1 MAIFKCKMC
10 GGDLDVLELD
20 TVFECEYCGTNQTIP
35 SSRDEE
41 ITNLFNRAE
50 LLRKNC
56 EFDKAE
62 RMYEKILEINSR
74 EAEAYWGVILC
85 RYGVEY
91 VDDPKTG
98 KKIPTCHR
106 TSYEA
111 ITVDEHYKASLENA
125 DVVQRAI
132 YQREAEQ
139 IDKIQKGILK
149 LSNEEAPYDVFI
161 CYKQSDEMGNRTK
174 DSVLANE
181 IYHELTNEG
190 YRVFYSAISLEDKL
204 GEEYEP
210 YIFSALN
217 SAKVMLVVGTKAEY
231 FNAVW
236 VKNEWSR
243 FLKLIKKDRTKRLI
257 PCYRDMDAY
266 DLPEEFAHL
275 QAQDM
280 SKLGFISDVVRGIK
294 KLISK
299 PAEKEEANAY
309 SVPKYESA
317 EENPVDNN
325 IKRAYLALEEGN
337 FTAAELYA
345 EMCLGEDVECAEA
358 YLVKLMAY
366 CEVKNK
372 EALRRTDIRFTENV
386 NYKRAVRFGGEQLS
400 SELTLICKDR
410 DYNQARSLCLDAQSE
425 NDYVRAKQ
433 YLETLNGYKDTLALI
448 KMCDDK
454 IRNINTLELKEEI
467 DKRLYATDL
476 SPAAE
481 AACLMYAQEKRVEE
495 YDLKID
501 GNRISQCIPIIVMSI
516 ITIILFIVTACAVD
530 AWVVPFLFLC
540 ALIITYVL
548 FFMYSKKYFPK
559 NIILFA
565 ILTAVT
571 VGWFVCAIPFIMWFD
586 IYNQQT
592 TKAKLKKEEEKLK
605 QLTRAF
611 NEAILEVEDEEVRER
626 IKFLSYSGYQAT
638 EIARII
644 SEEEIDY
651 I

>member
-10 GGDLDVLELD
+10 GGDLDVSELD

-111 ITVDEHYKASLENA
+111 VTADEHYKASLENA

-139 IDKIQKGILK
+139 IDKIQKGILE
-149 LSNEEAPYDVFI
+149 LSYKEAPYDVFI
-161 CYKQSDEMGNRTK
+161 CYKQSDETGKRTK

-181 IYHELTNEG
+181 IYHELTSEG
-190 YRVFYSAISLEDKL
+190 FRVFYSAISLEDKL

-217 SAKVMLVVGTKAEY
+217 SARVMLVVGTRAEY

-280 SKLGFISDVVRGIK
+280 SKLGFISDIVRGIK
-294 KLISK
+294 KLIPK
-299 PAEKEEANAY
+299 TTEKEEAKTY
-309 SVPKYESA
+309 SSPKYESG
-317 EENPVDNN
+317 EDSSISNN
-325 IKRAYLALEEGN
+325 LKRAYLVLEEGD

-358 YLVKLMAY
+358 YLIKLMAY

-372 EALRRTDIRFTENV
+372 GELCHTDIRFTENT
-386 NYKRAVRFGGEQLS
+386 NYKRAVRFGSEELS
-400 SELTLICKDR
+400 RELTFICNER
-410 DYNQARSLCLDAQSE
+410 DYNQARQLCLDATSE
-425 NDYVRAKQ
+425 NDYLMAKR
-433 YLETLNGYKDTLALI
+433 YLQTLNGYKDSFALI

-454 IRNINTLELKEEI
+454 IRNINTLELKEEV
-467 DKRLYATDL
+467 DKRLYATNL

-481 AACLMYAQEKRVEE
+481 AACLMYEQEKKVER

-501 GNRISQCIPIIVMSI
+501 NNRISQSVPILVMGV
-516 ITIILFIVTACAVD
+516 ITVILFIVTACTD
-530 AWVVPFLFLC
+530 SWVAPLLLLC
-540 ALIITYVL
+540 AAIVTLVL
-548 FFMYSKKYFPK
+548 FFTYLKKYFPK
-559 NIILFA
+559 SIILYA
-565 ILTAVT
+565 ILTVAT
-571 VGWFVCAIPFIMWFD
+571 VGWLACAIPFIMWYD
-586 IYNQQT
+586 IYKVQ
-592 TKAKLKKEEEKLK
+592 KMKKELKEEQEKLTL
-605 QLTRAF
+605 LTRSF
-611 NEAILEVEDEEVRER
+611 NEAILDIEDENVRER
-626 IKFLSYSGYQAT
+626 IRTLSYNGHQAT